1 MSQGIQSVPRPAN
14 EPVLGYEA
22 GSPERAALQ
31 AELERQSRET
41 LEIPAII
48 GGKEVRTGRLA
59 EVRSPHDHGK
69 LLARYHESTPE
80 VVEQAVAASAA
91 AWNEWSELD
100 YRARASLY
108 LRIADLLAGPWRARM
123 NAATMLGQSKT
134 CHQAEIDAA
143 CEFADMLRFNAYF
156 LDRLVRQQPAGEN
169 DPGIWNYLEY
179 RALEGFI
186 FAVSPFNFTAI
197 GGNLP
202 TAAAIMGNTVVWKP
216 AEAQMLSAW
225 YLMQMYREAGLPD
238 GVINMVP
245 GNGPVIGG
253 AALTREN
260 LAGVHFTGSTATFQH
275 IWKTIG
281 ENISGYRSYPRI
293 VGETGGKN
301 FVVAHESADTGA
313 LVAGLIRGA
322 YEYQGQKCSAASRAY
337 LPESLR
343 GEFLDRFR
351 EEAKTVRMGDVADF
365 SNFMGAVIHE
375 RSFDKVSGY
384 LDHAKSDPHS
394 EVVTGGGADRSD
406 GWFVE
411 PTLVVTDDPA
421 NKLMT
426 EEIFGPVLTVFFYPD
441 DRYAETLD
449 LCRDTSPYGL
459 TGAVFANDRLAV
471 EQAYGAL
478 RHAAGNF
485 YINDKPTGAV
495 IGQQPFGGGRASGTN
510 DKTGAGSHLLRWTS
524 MRTVKENFAP
534 AKDYRYSFLDS

>member
-31 AELERQSRET
+31 AELERQSGET

-48 GGKEVRTGRLA
+48 GGKEVRTGQLA

-91 AWNEWSELD
+91 SWNEWSELD

-337 LPESLR
+337 VPESLR

>member
-22 GSPERAALQ
+22 GSPERAALR
-31 AELERQSRET
+31 AELERQSGET
-41 LEIPAII
+41 IEIPAII
-48 GGKEVRTGRLA
+48 GGKEVRTGQLA

-80 VVEQAVAASAA
+80 VVEQAVEASAA

-343 GEFLDRFR
+343 DEFLDRFR

-365 SNFMGAVIHE
+365 SNFMGAVIHNA
-375 RSFDKVSGY
+375 RSTRSP
-384 LDHAKSDPHS
+384 ATSTTRRAIRTARWSRAAAP
-394 EVVTGGGADRSD
+394 TGR
-406 GWFVE
+406 
-411 PTLVVTDDPA
+411 
-421 NKLMT
+421 
-426 EEIFGPVLTVFFYPD
+426 
-441 DRYAETLD
+441 
-449 LCRDTSPYGL
+449 
-459 TGAVFANDRLAV
+459 
-471 EQAYGAL
+471 
-478 RHAAGNF
+478 AAGSSSRRWWS
-485 YINDKPTGAV
+485 PT
-495 IGQQPFGGGRASGTN
+495 IR
-510 DKTGAGSHLLRWTS
+510 RTS
-524 MRTVKENFAP
+524 
-534 AKDYRYSFLDS
+534 

>member
-14 EPVLGYEA
+14 EPVLRYEA
-22 GSPERAALQ
+22 GSRERAALQ
-31 AELERQSRET
+31 AELERQSGET
-41 LEIPAII
+41 IEIPAII
-48 GGKEVRTGRLA
+48 GGKEVRTGQLA

-91 AWNEWSELD
+91 AWSEWSELD

-202 TAAAIMGNTVVWKP
+202 TAAAIMGNTIVWKP

-337 LPESLR
+337 VPESLR
-343 GEFLDRFR
+343 GEFLERFR

-394 EVVTGGGADRSD
+394 EVVVGGGADRSE

-441 DRYAETLD
+441 DRYTETLD

>member
-31 AELERQSRET
+31 AELERQSGET
-41 LEIPAII
+41 IEIPAII
-48 GGKEVRTGRLA
+48 GGKEVRTGQLA

-91 AWNEWSELD
+91 AWSEWSELD

-202 TAAAIMGNTVVWKP
+202 TAAAIMGNTIVWKP

-337 LPESLR
+337 VPESLR
-343 GEFLDRFR
+343 GEFLERFR

-394 EVVTGGGADRSD
+394 EVVVGGGADRSE

-441 DRYAETLD
+441 DRYTETLD